1 MSRLTRHLFLA
12 TLLLVAV
19 ACSDDEPLDVEAA
32 KEQFCADV
40 ETYIEAIGRY
50 GGLFQDVELTVGDV
64 KNAQSELEPGLE
76 AVETSAEEF
85 QAAAEAEAPVEGVEI
100 ELVSPESIEAVE
112 EAEAAFAAASDI
124 EDRTPI
130 LEAGVDFSSAAYAL
144 EVAWVQLFLDAGC
157 LDGDEE
163 AQAQASQW
171 ISDYVSALQTDLRTL
186 GYYQG
191 EIDGIFGPQTVAA
204 IESFQEE
211 NGLPVTGLVDPPT
224 QAAIQAA
231 LGGQESAQVGALQA
245 ILIAAG
251 YYDGTVDGQWSPEVE
266 AALIAMQRDLGV
278 EPTGV
283 IDAATLRALQQA
295 LAGADEAPDMPSTTA
310 PEPTSPTTLPPQTT
324 TTSAAPTTTAATTPP
339 TTAPV
344 EGSVLEVLAETGQ
357 FTVFLGA
364 VDAAGLTELLSGP
377 GPYTVFA
384 PTDEAFAAVTI
395 PDDPEALS
403 ALVLYHVIEDD
414 LDAFEL
420 VSATSVTTAQG
431 SDIAVS
437 VVDGSIVLNDLAT
450 LTITNVVAANGRAHV
465 SNAVLQPPG

>member
-1 MSRLTRHLFLA
+1 M
-12 TLLLVAV
+12 
-19 ACSDDEPLDVEAA
+19 EAA

-40 ETYIEAIGRY
+40 ETYIESIGAY

-76 AVETSAEEF
+76 AVQASAEEF
-85 QAAAEAEAPVEGVEI
+85 RAAVEAETVDGVEI
-100 ELVSPESIEAVE
+100 ELVSPESIEAVQQ
-112 EAEAAFAAASDI
+112 AEAAFAEASDI

-130 LEAGVDFSSAAYAL
+130 IEAGAEFSSAAYGL
-144 EVAWVQLFLDAGC
+144 EVAWVRLFADAGC
-157 LDGDEE
+157 LEGDEE
-163 AQAQASQW
+163 AQAQAQQW
-171 ISDYVSALQTDLRTL
+171 VADYVSALQTDLRTL

-204 IESFQEE
+204 IVSFQED

-278 EPTGV
+278 DPTGV
-283 IDAATLRALQQA
+283 VDTATLRALQEA
-295 LAGADEAPDMPSTTA
+295 LAAADEEPDMPSTTA
-310 PEPTSPTTLPPQTT
+310 PAATTPTTLPPRTT
-324 TTSAAPTTTAATTPP
+324 TTLAASTTTAAPTPP

-344 EGSVLEVLAETGQ
+344 EGSVLDILAETGQ

-364 VDAAGLTELLSGP
+364 VETAGLTEMLSGP

-395 PDDPEALS
+395 PDDPATLS
-403 ALVLYHVIEDD
+403 ALVLYHVVEDD

-420 VSATSVTTAQG
+420 LSATSVTTAQG
-431 SDIAVS
+431 AEIAVS
-437 VVDGSIVLNDLAT
+437 VVNGSILLNELAT
-450 LTITNVVAANGRAHV
+450 VTITNVVAGNGRTHV
-465 SNAVLQPPG
+465 INAVLLPPS

>member
-1 MSRLTRHLFLA
+1 MSRPTRHIFLA
-12 TLLLVAV
+12 TILLVAV
-19 ACSDDEPLDVEAA
+19 ACSDDDPLDVEAA
-32 KEQFCADV
+32 KEQFCAEV
-40 ETYIEAIGRY
+40 ETYIESIGAY

-76 AVETSAEEF
+76 AVQASAEEF
-85 QAAAEAEAPVEGVEI
+85 RAAVEAETVDGVEI
-100 ELVSPESIEAVE
+100 ELVSPESIEAVQQ
-112 EAEAAFAAASDI
+112 AEAAFAEASDI

-130 LEAGVDFSSAAYAL
+130 IEAGVEFSSAAYGL
-144 EVAWVQLFLDAGC
+144 EVAWVRLFADAGC
-157 LDGDEE
+157 LEGDEE
-163 AQAQASQW
+163 AQAQAQQW
-171 ISDYVSALQTDLRTL
+171 VADYVSALQTDLRAL

-204 IESFQEE
+204 IESFQED

-278 EPTGV
+278 DPTGV
-283 IDAATLRALQQA
+283 VDTATLRALQEA
-295 LAGADEAPDMPSTTA
+295 LAGADEEPEMPSTTA
-310 PEPTSPTTLPPQTT
+310 PAVTTPTTLPPRTT
-324 TTSAAPTTTAATTPP
+324 TTLAASTTTAAPTPP

-344 EGSVLEVLAETGQ
+344 EGSVLDILAETGQ

-364 VDAAGLTELLSGP
+364 VETAGLTEMLSGP

-395 PDDPEALS
+395 PDDPETLS
-403 ALVLYHVIEDD
+403 ALVLYHVVEDD

-420 VSATSVTTAQG
+420 LSATSVTTAQG
-431 SDIAVS
+431 AEIAVS
-437 VVDGSIVLNDLAT
+437 VVDGSISLNELAT
-450 LTITNVVAANGRAHV
+450 VTITNVVAGNGRAHV
-465 SNAVLQPPG
+465 INAVLLPPS

>member
-1 MSRLTRHLFLA
+1 MSRPTRHIFLA
-12 TLLLVAV
+12 TILLVAV
-19 ACSDDEPLDVEAA
+19 ACSDDPLDVEAA
-32 KEQFCADV
+32 KEQFCAEV
-40 ETYIEAIGRY
+40 ETYIESIGAY

-76 AVETSAEEF
+76 AVQASAEEF
-85 QAAAEAEAPVEGVEI
+85 RAAVEAETVDGVEI
-100 ELVSPESIEAVE
+100 ELVSPESIEAVQQ
-112 EAEAAFAAASDI
+112 AEAAFAEASDI

-130 LEAGVDFSSAAYAL
+130 IEAGVEFSSAAYGL
-144 EVAWVQLFLDAGC
+144 EVAWVRLFADAGC
-157 LDGDEE
+157 LEGDEE
-163 AQAQASQW
+163 AQAQAQQW
-171 ISDYVSALQTDLRTL
+171 VADYVSALQTDLRAL

-204 IESFQEE
+204 IESFQED

-278 EPTGV
+278 DPTGV
-283 IDAATLRALQQA
+283 VDTATLRALQEA
-295 LAGADEAPDMPSTTA
+295 LAGADEEPEMPSTTA
-310 PEPTSPTTLPPQTT
+310 PAATTPTTLPPRTT
-324 TTSAAPTTTAATTPP
+324 TTLAPSTTTAAPTPP

-344 EGSVLEVLAETGQ
+344 EGSVLDILAETGQ

-364 VDAAGLTELLSGP
+364 VETAGLTEMLSGP

-395 PDDPEALS
+395 PDDPETLS
-403 ALVLYHVIEDD
+403 ALVLYHVVEDD

-420 VSATSVTTAQG
+420 LSATSVTTAQG
-431 SDIAVS
+431 AEIAVS
-437 VVDGSIVLNDLAT
+437 VVDGSISLNELAT
-450 LTITNVVAANGRAHV
+450 VTITNVLAGNGRAHV
-465 SNAVLQPPG
+465 INAVLLPPS